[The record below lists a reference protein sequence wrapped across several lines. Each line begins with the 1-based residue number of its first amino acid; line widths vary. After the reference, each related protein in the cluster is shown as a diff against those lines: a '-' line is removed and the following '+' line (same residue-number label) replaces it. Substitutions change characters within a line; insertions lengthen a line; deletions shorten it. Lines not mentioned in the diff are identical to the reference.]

1 MNITAFRH
9 GQGRMYKYLSGGA
22 CRRKRRFIMMNR
34 FKLQA
39 YLQEFPFLQD
49 IIGDEIPDSIRI
61 KRADENL
68 MKFVPCYSRHDGSMG
83 RTKHE
88 TRVHFV
94 LYDGSIDGSII
105 LDAVR
110 HEECFSSSYAG
121 YSPYSIDG
129 ETVLEAIDR
138 HGIAEKLQFTIVEEY
153 FLDDWSGQEYVEE
166 YTVTLYKT
174 PKNTT
179 FGAEIQK
186 AMAQAIAEV
195 RVEADF

>member
-1 MNITAFRH
+1 
-9 GQGRMYKYLSGGA
+9 
-22 CRRKRRFIMMNR
+22 MMNR

-83 RTKHE
+83 RTKSYA
-88 TRVHFV
+88 RVHFV
-94 LYDGSIDGSII
+94 LKDGII

-110 HEECFSSSYAG
+110 HEECFSSNYAG
-121 YSPYSIDG
+121 YPPYSIDG

-166 YTVTLYKT
+166 YSFIIYKT